1 MTMKVFLFII
11 GGWTILSVLFIV
23 FLWPNMIE
31 KINNEYPLDT
41 REVPVKLEEHFKGE
55 HDA

>member
-1 MTMKVFLFII
+1 MKLFLFII
-11 GGWTILSVLFIV
+11 GGWTVLSVLFIV
-23 FLWPNMIE
+23 FLWPSIIK

-55 HDA
+55 RDA

>member
-1 MTMKVFLFII
+1 MVKRMNTD
-11 GGWTILSVLFIV
+11 
-23 FLWPNMIE
+23 
-31 KINNEYPLDT
+31 YPLDT

>member
-1 MTMKVFLFII
+1 MKVFLLIL
-11 GGWTILSVLFIV
+11 GGWTILSVLFII